1 MTSPL
6 TFDRSLKW
14 QRHSLLRSRYAANL
28 DPMGLLRRSINAY
41 DQRRRSSWE
50 LTILA
55 AFPPVARAIERVT
68 TGVLN
73 MRWSVLPP
81 IKQEHDERAVETARW
96 LGESLQNPNTQ
107 GDGIDGLLAAI
118 VRDLLVHSVAGIER
132 QPGDSDQAFW
142 LWAIDPTKLE
152 LIESWEPD
160 SDLPRYRYSSGM
172 STVDLQND
180 QAFLIKRLGSS
191 ADPLPR
197 SPVEI
202 AAPVVLSWIS
212 LLDYQ
217 SIQTSKSNPSTL
229 IHLGDVSKEELE
241 EFRDYWEYEVLQQ
254 SKQPSMGSK
263 GTPQILRLN
272 SQTDE
277 GLYLKYAEYL
287 LRMIAIC
294 FNLTP
299 RDLGLTDHD
308 NRATAGEAASSTHAD
323 AVAPIA
329 RLVFRRLQHEVI
341 DFYFPGYRLQ
351 LVDTEPRTETEEAE
365 RAVMLWEKGVITLNQ
380 TLIAVGMEPIGPEGD
395 RRIND

>member
-1 MTSPL
+1 
-6 TFDRSLKW
+6 
-14 QRHSLLRSRYAANL
+14 
-28 DPMGLLRRSINAY
+28 
-41 DQRRRSSWE
+41 
-50 LTILA
+50 
-55 AFPPVARAIERVT
+55 
-68 TGVLN
+68 